1 MGQIKN
7 LGSEDA
13 LAKLKELA
21 EDIRVCMFCTELSNV
36 PFSTRPMGLQEVD
49 KQGNLWFLSSAD
61 SNKNFEIK
69 VNEKVQLIF
78 AKNADA
84 HFLSVYGEATIYKD
98 RNKIEEMW
106 TPMVKAWFKEGK
118 DDPNVT
124 VIRVTPVTAYYWDTK
139 NGKMITLLKIAIS
152 AVTGLRMDGG
162 QEGKLD
168 VG

>member
-13 LAKLKELA
+13 LSKLKELA

-49 KQGNLWFLSSAD
+49 DQGNLWFLSSAD

-69 VNEKVQLIF
+69 ANEKVQLIF
-78 AKNADA
+78 AKVADS

-98 RNKIEEMW
+98 RSKIEEMW
-106 TPMVKAWFKEGK
+106 TPMAKAWFKDGK

-124 VIRVTPVTAYYWDTK
+124 VIRVNPVTAYYWDTK

-152 AVTGLRMDGG
+152 AATGLRMDGG